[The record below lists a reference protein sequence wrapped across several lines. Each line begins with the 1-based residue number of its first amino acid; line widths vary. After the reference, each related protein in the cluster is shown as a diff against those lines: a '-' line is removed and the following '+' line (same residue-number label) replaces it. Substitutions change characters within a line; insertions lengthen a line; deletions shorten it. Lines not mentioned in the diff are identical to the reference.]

1 MNARWG
7 YIIYAKGQTIH
18 VKGSNEK
25 VYRWYFRELKEGTM
39 VKARLEELVIMQND
53 PFVHDAR
60 YFPYI
65 LDEFNLVYVITKISC
80 NMKWQNYSYIG

>member
-1 MNARWG
+1 MW
-7 YIIYAKGQTIH
+7 H
-18 VKGSNEK
+18 
-25 VYRWYFRELKEGTM
+25 FRELKEGTM

-53 PFVHDAR
+53 TFVHDAR

-80 NMKWQNYSYIG
+80 NMK